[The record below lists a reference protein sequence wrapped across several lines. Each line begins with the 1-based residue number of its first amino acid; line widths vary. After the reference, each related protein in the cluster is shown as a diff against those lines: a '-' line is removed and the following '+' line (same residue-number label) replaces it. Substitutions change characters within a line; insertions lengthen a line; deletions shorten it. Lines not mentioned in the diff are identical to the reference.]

1 MAKILVTGMSGT
13 GKSTALEILGERGHR
28 VVDTDSEQWSQW
40 ITLPDGY
47 RDWVWREDAI
57 AELLAQ
63 HTQGSLFV
71 AGCKSNQGTFYRQFD
86 HIALLS
92 APADVLLARIAA
104 RTNNPYGKTLEER
117 DSILHHLSVVEPLLR
132 ASSTVEIDASMPV
145 ADVVRELEE
154 LA

>member
-1 MAKILVTGMSGT
+1 VPKILVTGMSGT

-28 VVDTDSEQWSQW
+28 VVDTDSEEWSRW
-40 ITLPDGY
+40 TTLPDGS

-63 HTQGSLFV
+63 HTQESLFV
-71 AGCKSNQGTFYRQFD
+71 AGCKSNQGTFYGQFD
-86 HIALLS
+86 HIVLLS
-92 APADVLLARIAA
+92 APADVLFARIAA

-117 DSILHHLSVVEPLLR
+117 DLILHHLSVVEPLLR
-132 ASSTVEIDASMPV
+132 ASSTVEIDASMPI

>member
-1 MAKILVTGMSGT
+1 MSGT

-28 VVDTDSEQWSQW
+28 VVDTDSEEWSRW
-40 ITLPDGY
+40 ITLPDGS

-63 HTQGSLFV
+63 HTQESLFV
-71 AGCKSNQGTFYRQFD
+71 AGCKSNQGTFYGQFD
-86 HIALLS
+86 HIVLLS
-92 APADVLLARIAA
+92 APADVLFARIAA
-104 RTNNPYGKTLEER
+104 RTNNPYGKTPQER

-132 ASSTVEIDASMPV
+132 ASSTVEIDASMPI